1 MTSIKITEEE
11 FLVRFH
17 ATNPSHDTIIFLSPY
32 VCLTKKRTC
41 QCTICGHIWEA
52 APSALSSPLD
62 KPRPTTG
69 CPKCNRGGH
78 NMLTQEEFI
87 ERVNSTNR
95 YAKYIQVTSQYQG
108 STKPI
113 DYKCVLCGTT
123 YTTTADCLQHD
134 NVWCKKCKKSGTSFM
149 EIFLLHALKHQLSGV
164 SILHRDTSAIG
175 AELDIYIPDKN
186 FAIEIGSWLWH
197 FKRVAR
203 DHLKYIKCRDANIE
217 LLTIYDSYSGTD
229 QPFPNCRLYPYDLG
243 TERGYTTLKDCVND
257 ILATLS
263 VNVITDDAIWD
274 LILSKTLTLNNTET
288 IDNAN
293 RILKNSNHPDKD
305 YLQVVHY
312 TKSIEPST
320 YLCLHCNK
328 EFTIKKRHIAHPVG
342 TSNNGEH
349 YYTRCPC
356 RKTTY
361 KEILTEWFTSHPDA
375 TLTDCMAEFD
385 GVIPKDSIYYANKT
399 FKRPSSHG
407 CKVRLLKEY
416 RKENP
421 SMSRA
426 EVASALRDKMS
437 YDLVYNYWGETD
449 PNKQDSV

>member
-11 FLVRFH
+11 FLIRFH

-52 APSALSSPLD
+52 APSALSSPID

-78 NMLTQEEFI
+78 MLTQEEYI

-113 DYKCVLCGTT
+113 NYKCVLCGTT
-123 YTTTADCLQHD
+123 YTTTADYLRHE
-134 NVWCKKCKKSGTSFM
+134 NAWCKKCQKKGSSFM
-149 EIFLLHALKHQLSGV
+149 EAFLVHALKHALPGV

-175 AELDIYIPDKN
+175 MELDIYIPEKN
-186 FAIEIGSWLWH
+186 FAIEIGSWIWH
-197 FKRVAR
+197 SKRVSK
-203 DHLKYIKCRDANIE
+203 DHLKYIKCRDLNIE
-217 LLTIYDSYSGTD
+217 LLTIYDSCSITD
-229 QPFPNCRLYPYDLG
+229 PPFQNCKLYPFDLG
-243 TERGYTTLKDCVND
+243 REQNYTTLKSCIND
-257 ILATLS
+257 ILLTLS
-263 VNVITDDAIWD
+263 VDAITDDAIWD
-274 LILSKTLTLNNTET
+274 CIVQDTIKSHLTVTL
-288 IDNAN
+288 DHAN
-293 RILKNSNHPDKD
+293 QVLKHSNHPDKD
-305 YLQVVHY
+305 YLRVVSY
-312 TKSIEPST
+312 TRRYEPST
-320 YLCLHCNK
+320 YLCLHCNR
-328 EFTIKKRHIAHPVG
+328 EFTISKGNIANHIA
-342 TSNNGEH
+342 TKKNGE
-349 YYTRCPC
+349 YIYARCSC
-356 RKTTY
+356 RRITY
-361 KEILTEWFTSHPDA
+361 KEVLTEWFTSHPDA

-385 GVIPKDSIYYANKT
+385 GVIPKESIYYANRT

-426 EVASALRDKMS
+426 DVASALRDKMS
-437 YDLVYNYWGETD
+437 YDLVYNYWDASD